1 MSKRSEIMDALL
13 QHLADEVEIDEFHT
27 WISEVCDPD
36 AKIVQL
42 AKEKH
47 FTTIEEDF
55 LRKTSH
61 NDQPGKY
68 LIPA

>member
-36 AKIVQL
+36 AKIVQVTN
-42 AKEKH
+42 EKH
-47 FTTIEEDF
+47 FKNVEEDF
-55 LRKTSH
+55 LQKTSSN
-61 NDQPGKY
+61 NDQPGKH
-68 LIPA
+68 LIP